1 MSLKSPEHPPPPPFA
16 ERDNTLLDLCLYRRG
31 SKRERPLQFAREVV
45 ARRCLNARLATLLR
59 YKLVTKGGDVRG
71 EGPFPIKIT
80 LFAVRLARISDYFAL
95 LSLRNDGEPR
105 VYFGIKRFSPGVVG
119 FARYYLSG
127 PSTEKGKQP
136 RVSIVPGRNCAPDK
150 GVALGAL
157 VTLASRQEAR
167 HISPSVIGRGG
178 GSRRE
183 RRRRKKDGRA
193 RENGKPRS
201 RKHFST

>member
-1 MSLKSPEHPPPPPFA
+1 MPLLAGIEARAAVAICPRNSGAEVPKRPTRHPAPLYI
-16 ERDNTLLDLCLYRRG
+16 DNEGRR
-31 SKRERPLQFAREVV
+31 R
-45 ARRCLNARLATLLR
+45 T
-59 YKLVTKGGDVRG
+59 GGR
-71 EGPFPIKIT
+71 PFPIKIT

-105 VYFGIKRFSPGVVG
+105 VYFGIKRFSPDVVG

-127 PSTEKGKQP
+127 RSTEKGKQP

-157 VTLASRQEAR
+157 VRLASRQEAR

-183 RRRRKKDGRA
+183 WRRRKKDGRG